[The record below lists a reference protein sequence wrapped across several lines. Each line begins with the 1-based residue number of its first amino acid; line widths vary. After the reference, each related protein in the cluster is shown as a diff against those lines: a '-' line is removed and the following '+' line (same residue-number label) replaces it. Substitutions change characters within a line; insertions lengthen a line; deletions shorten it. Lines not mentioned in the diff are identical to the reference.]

1 MRNYELDNN
10 RHYKARLGLIVLQS
24 DETIEQEIRTILDH
38 SISINHSRIYCNN
51 IVSNENLGL
60 MEKELPAASALLPN
74 IQYDC
79 IGYAC
84 TSGATVIGSDK
95 IESLIN
101 KKHKSAFVTD
111 PIRAV
116 KKAMRTLGCRKI
128 NFVSPYQKSVTK
140 SLRDHLYANNFIIQN
155 QISFNESDDKNVAR
169 ISDKDSLEAII
180 EVGKKDCEAVFI
192 SCTNLKTFKIINE
205 AEKIL
210 DKPVISSNQAISWHM
225 LREAGIDSTAGPG
238 ILFSNH

>member
-1 MRNYELDNN
+1 MRKYELDNN

-24 DETIEQEIRTILDH
+24 DETIEQEIRTILDQ
-38 SISINHSRIYCNN
+38 SISINHSRIHCNN
-51 IVSNENLGL
+51 IVSNKNLGL
-60 MEKELPAASALLPN
+60 MEKELPAASALLPD
-74 IQYDC
+74 IKYDS

-95 IESLIN
+95 IQSLIN

-128 NFVSPYQKSVTK
+128 NFVSPYQESVTK
-140 SLRDHLYANNFIIQN
+140 SLRDHLHANNFIIQN
-155 QISFNESDDKNVAR
+155 QISFNESNDKNVAR
-169 ISDKDSLEAII
+169 ISAKDSLEAII

-192 SCTNLKTFKIINE
+192 SCTNLKTFKIIND

-210 DKPVISSNQAISWHM
+210 DKPVISSNQAISWQM

-238 ILFSNH
+238 ILFSKH